1 MRSRLT
7 QFGPVLAG
15 RLAPTLSAQQVQQ
28 ATADALAALPPP
40 DYSGAALES
49 RDLQLVFRHDCQ

>member
-1 MRSRLT
+1 MRARLT
-7 QFGPVLAG
+7 QFGPILAG
-15 RLAPTLSAQQVQQ
+15 RISHNLSAEVVQQ

-40 DYSGAALES
+40 DYSGGALEI